1 MLMTDHNDDKNDDG
15 NDNDDAEDNDD
26 CDDDDNDVD
35 DNDEGDDDHYHCW
48 LRVYRQLGQ
57 TSCSAERP

>member
-1 MLMTDHNDDKNDDG
+1 MTDHNVDKFDDG
-15 NDNDDAEDNDD
+15 GDNDD
-26 CDDDDNDVD
+26 D

-57 TSCSAERP
+57 TSCSAKRP